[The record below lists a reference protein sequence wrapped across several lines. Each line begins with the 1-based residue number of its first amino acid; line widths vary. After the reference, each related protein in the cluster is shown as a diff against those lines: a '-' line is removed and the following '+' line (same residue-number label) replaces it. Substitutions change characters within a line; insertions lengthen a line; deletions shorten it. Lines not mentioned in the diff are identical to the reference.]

1 MTASTSKTDL
11 ARLYA
16 GTRARVLDLVT
27 GLSAE
32 DQAAPVPA
40 CPGWSVRDVLAHLAA
55 IAGDASAGLLAGPPD
70 DAETAA
76 QVARFAGQDLAAILA
91 AWDSAAPAFGELI
104 ASARLWPAVI
114 DVASH
119 EHDIRGALGVP
130 GARDAEVVTECA
142 GRLLRWL
149 RPSVPLRVIVEDGE
163 FQVGP
168 DDGGPGPCLTLTTT
182 RFEAFRWRMGRR
194 SRAQL
199 AALDWSGDP
208 SPVLG
213 QLTVFGPAAADVIE

>member
-1 MTASTSKTDL
+1 MNGGPGKTDL

-16 GTRARVLDLVT
+16 DTRARLCTLVR
-27 GLSAE
+27 GLSEA
-32 DQAAPVPA
+32 DAATPVPA

-55 IAGDASAGLLAGPPD
+55 IAEDASAGLLAGPPD
-70 DAETAA
+70 EAATAA
-76 QVARFAGQDLAAILA
+76 QVARSAGRDVTQILA
-91 AWDSAAPAFGELI
+91 AWDAAAAGFAEVI
-104 ASARLWPAVI
+104 ASARVWPAVI

-119 EHDIRGALGVP
+119 EQDIRGALGVP

-149 RPSVPLRVIVEDGE
+149 RPAVPLRVIVEDGE
-163 FQVGP
+163 FRLGP
-168 DDGGPGPCLTLTTT
+168 DQPGPQPCLTLTTT

-199 AALDWSGDP
+199 AAMDWSGDP
-208 SPVLG
+208 APVLG
-213 QLTVFGPAAADVIE
+213 QLTVFGPAGADLIE

>member
-1 MTASTSKTDL
+1 MTTSTGKADL

-16 GTRARVLDLVT
+16 GSRARVLALVT
-27 GLSAE
+27 GLSEAG
-32 DQAAPVPA
+32 QAAPVPA
-40 CPGWSVRDVLAHLAA
+40 CPAWSVRDVLAHLAA
-55 IAGDASAGLLAGPPD
+55 IAEDAQAGLLTGPPD
-70 DAETAA
+70 DAGTAA
-76 QVARFAGQDLAAILA
+76 QVARFAGQDLARILA
-91 AWDSAAPAFGELI
+91 AWDCAAPAFGQLI

-130 GARDAEVVTECA
+130 GARDSEAVTECA

-149 RPSVPLRVIVEDGE
+149 RPAVPLRVIVEDGE
-163 FQVGP
+163 FRVGP
-168 DDGGPGPCLTLTTT
+168 DDSGPRPCLTLTTT

-213 QLTVFGPAAADVIE
+213 QLTVFGPAATDMIE

>member
-1 MTASTSKTDL
+1 MTTSTAGPDL

-16 GTRARVLDLVT
+16 GTRDRVLTLVT
-27 GLSAE
+27 GLSE
-32 DQAAPVPA
+32 TGQAAPVPA

-55 IAGDASAGLLAGPPD
+55 IAGDASTGLLAGPPD
-70 DAETAA
+70 DAETAV
-76 QVARFAGQDLAAILA
+76 QVARFAGRDLAQILA
-91 AWDSAAPAFGELI
+91 AWEAAAPAFGQLI

-130 GARDAEVVTECA
+130 GARDSEAVTECA
-142 GRLLRWL
+142 SRLLRWL
-149 RPSVPLRVIVEDGE
+149 RPAVPLRVIVEDGE
-163 FQVGP
+163 WQVGP
-168 DDGGPGPCLTLTTT
+168 DNTGLQPCLTLTTT

-208 SPVLG
+208 APVLG
-213 QLTVFGPAAADVIE
+213 QLTVFGPAATDVIE

>member
-1 MTASTSKTDL
+1 MTASAPKADL

-16 GTRARVLDLVT
+16 GTRDRVLALVT
-27 GLSAE
+27 GLGEA

-55 IAGDASAGLLAGPPD
+55 IAEDSRAGLLTGPPG

-76 QVARFAGQDLAAILA
+76 QVARFAGRDLARILA
-91 AWDSAAPAFGELI
+91 AWEAAAPAFGQVI

-130 GARDAEVVTECA
+130 GARDSEAVTECA
-142 GRLLRWL
+142 TRLLRWL
-149 RPSVPLRVIVEDGE
+149 RPAVALRVVVEDGE

-168 DDGGPGPCLTLTTT
+168 EHTGPQPRLTLTTT

-199 AALDWSGDP
+199 ATLDWSGDP
-208 SPVLG
+208 APVLG
-213 QLTVFGPAAADVIE
+213 QLTVFGPAGADVIE